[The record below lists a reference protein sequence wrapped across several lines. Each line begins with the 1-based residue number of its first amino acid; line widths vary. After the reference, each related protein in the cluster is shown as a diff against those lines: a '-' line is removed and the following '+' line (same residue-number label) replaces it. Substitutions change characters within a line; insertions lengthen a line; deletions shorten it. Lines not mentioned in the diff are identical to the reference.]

1 MWVVLRCLDIEAK
14 LCAQQNAPWKKKTKK
29 KPCMPKLSQQHLE
42 EKIRTHAHMLLLPEK
57 IRANAHKLV
66 YILGIT
72 IVYY

>member
-1 MWVVLRCLDIEAK
+1 MLLEREREGGGGWGT
-14 LCAQQNAPWKKKTKK
+14 P
-29 KPCMPKLSQQHLE
+29 PCMPKLSQQHLE

-72 IVYY
+72 IMYY

>member
-1 MWVVLRCLDIEAK
+1 VCPTKCSLREREGG
-14 LCAQQNAPWKKKTKK
+14 KKKTP
-29 KPCMPKLSQQHLE
+29 PCMPKLSQQHLE

-72 IVYY
+72 IMYYYVN